1 MGGAGR
7 CLAGSI
13 DVGVD
18 QVFFLYTSRE
28 RGARVTVSTLVL
40 FFAQGDGGGG
50 VRKGDADNDGDNQS
64 RRRVGRGKKGSR
76 AEI

>member
-1 MGGAGR
+1 MQG
-7 CLAGSI
+7 
-13 DVGVD
+13 DVLRGLLMSAWTKF
-18 QVFFLYTSRE
+18 FFLYSRE

-40 FFAQGDGGGG
+40 FFAQGDGGG